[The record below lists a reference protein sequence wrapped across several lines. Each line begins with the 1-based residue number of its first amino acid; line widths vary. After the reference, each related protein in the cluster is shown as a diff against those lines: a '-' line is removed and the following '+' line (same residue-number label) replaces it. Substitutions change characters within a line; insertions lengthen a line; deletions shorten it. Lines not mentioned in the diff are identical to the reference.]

1 MIIFSD
7 ISHFLTMY
15 RYYMLV
21 GGLEHEFYFSIQ
33 LGMSSSQLV
42 IFFRGRVFPTNQ
54 YDIIYLLVI
63 LTSLT
68 GKSAFPRTKW
78 TMASLY
84 ESFWPI
90 SSPRRFF
97 FDFPHNK
104 NHGFICPSCFCSIIL
119 KSSNCFICTM
129 IFPYYI
135 HIRTIFSSH
144 FSWLRPR
151 RPHVAQDLSPEARIE
166 LLEAR
171 GPHGTGGADEQ
182 KVAKMW
188 S

>member
-1 MIIFSD
+1 MSQLFLFHNTQIIKLFY
-7 ISHFLTMY
+7 MY
-15 RYYMLV
+15 
-21 GGLEHEFYFSIQ
+21 HDFSI
-33 LGMSSSQLV
+33 
-42 IFFRGRVFPTNQ
+42 
-54 YDIIYLLVI
+54 
-63 LTSLT
+63 
-68 GKSAFPRTKW
+68 
-78 TMASLY
+78 
-84 ESFWPI
+84 
-90 SSPRRFF
+90 
-97 FDFPHNK
+97 
-104 NHGFICPSCFCSIIL
+104 
-119 KSSNCFICTM
+119 
-129 IFPYYI
+129 YYI